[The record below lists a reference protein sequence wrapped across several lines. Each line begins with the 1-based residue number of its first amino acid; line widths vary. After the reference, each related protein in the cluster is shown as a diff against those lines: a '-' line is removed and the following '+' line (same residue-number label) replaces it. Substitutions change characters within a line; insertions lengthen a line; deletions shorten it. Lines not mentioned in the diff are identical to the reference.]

1 MSVKRR
7 GLSGLDS
14 LINGKGASK
23 RGGPTLSP
31 NDALVQVALPL
42 VLILAIITRLMVIE
56 YTEAMRNQ
64 GPRILDMWKQQLI
77 LRVDTVMDGWE
88 KEAELGAFPDFNRV
102 QWEGAFPNDQRFAN
116 LCGKALEMNNR
127 AKLQEDL
134 YNAALSYEPPAGE
147 EENAL
152 QFITLYD
159 PLAKTQ
165 PVDPSQVS
173 EDFIIDEERRDY
185 ALGYVADR
193 VAKWKEQVEGLQWAA
208 VAQCADQLPLEEV
221 GEAQDGVSAQLVRVA
236 GELTKRG
243 YPLLNTVVGEYGKLE
258 P

>member
-116 LCGKALEMNNR
+116 LCGKALEMNDR
-127 AKLQEDL
+127 AKLQEVL